1 MLSANIFP
9 PTLNTDTSSL
19 NGNSSTE
26 PGSARHCSLSSRES
40 MDSCLSRSAVTTV
53 PSPQHRHHSAGQEP
67 PVSQPWSADPGQ
79 PTTTFTISPPGLN
92 ISCTFGVVALSTVT
106 VTTTVWPAS
115 SVPDAGVTTTSSF
128 FVLPAGTETD
138 QSTGPPAAVSVTV
151 PEPGDVMS
159 SSPGPTLSVPALVPA
174 GDSDA
179 AAEPGSEPDVG
190 SLAATSPG
198 LEPGVASPGVALAPA
213 LTVATTRAVG
223 VAAAR
228 GRCVAGARTPA
239 LAGLV
244 PVATTVVPPPGW
256 CPAGWGCGT
265 TTRVIPAAT
274 AAAAAVAVPAAA
286 PTCIGPACHQGV
298 CSGWSG

>member
-40 MDSCLSRSAVTTV
+40 MDSCLSRSTVTTAQ
-53 PSPQHRHHSAGQEP
+53 SPQGGQ
-67 PVSQPWSADPGQ
+67 QRLAQ
-79 PTTTFTISPPGLN
+79 PTMTFTISPPGLN
-92 ISCTFGVVALSTVT
+92 SSFTFGVVALSTVT

-115 SVPDAGVTTTSSF
+115 SVPDAGVTATSSF

-159 SSPGPTLSVPALVPA
+159 SSPGPTLSVPAVVRS
-174 GDSDA
+174 GDSDP
-179 AAEPGSEPDVG
+179 EPGPESDAG
-190 SLAATSPG
+190 SPAATSPG
-198 LEPGVASPGVALAPA
+198 LEPGVASAGVALAPG

-228 GRCVAGARTPA
+228 GRRVAGARMPA

-244 PVATTVVPPPGW
+244 PVAMTEVPPPGW
-256 CPAGWGCGT
+256 CPAG
-265 TTRVIPAAT
+265 
-274 AAAAAVAVPAAA
+274 
-286 PTCIGPACHQGV
+286 
-298 CSGWSG
+298 

>member
-1 MLSANIFP
+1 MSSGTEPSSVIVFQCRLFRWYPGVIAAYAERSWTASSGSHLTLTCSGSPSSMLSANIFP

-40 MDSCLSRSAVTTV
+40 MDSCLSRSTVTTAQ
-53 PSPQHRHHSAGQEP
+53 SPQGGQ
-67 PVSQPWSADPGQ
+67 QRLAQ
-79 PTTTFTISPPGLN
+79 PTMTFTISPPGLN
-92 ISCTFGVVALSTVT
+92 SSFTFGVVALSTVT

-115 SVPDAGVTTTSSF
+115 SVPDAGVTATSSF

-151 PEPGDVMS
+151 AEPGDVMS
-159 SSPGPTLSVPALVPA
+159 SSPGLTLSVPALVPA

-179 AAEPGSEPDVG
+179 EPGSDAG
-190 SLAATSPG
+190 SLAAASPG
-198 LEPGVASPGVALAPA
+198 LEPEPELGPTPESPGVALAPA

-228 GRCVAGARTPA
+228 GRRVAGARMPA

-244 PVATTVVPPPGW
+244 PVATTEVPPPG
-256 CPAGWGCGT
+256 
-265 TTRVIPAAT
+265 
-274 AAAAAVAVPAAA
+274 
-286 PTCIGPACHQGV
+286 
-298 CSGWSG
+298 